1 MVHQPVKAIHI
12 NWTLPAMTYNGC
24 VCDRRYRVDD
34 FELLSTILSALLWR
48 RNNGPI
54 KLYTDSIG
62 YEYYLSLG
70 LLPLWDEI
78 DTKILDGIPN
88 SIDAEIFWAAAKIFA
103 VQAEKGPVVMMD
115 TDLLVWKRLDELRD
129 CEIAAFHT
137 ESLDL
142 DCYLPY
148 ESLKKRTD
156 YQLDKDWD
164 WNLLPYNTA
173 LAYFDHPEFKKYY
186 TDSAIDF
193 MTNNKERP
201 CELVSQMVF
210 AEQRLFSMCARK
222 LKLPVHT
229 FLKETYNGVCDDF
242 THLWGAKGVAR
253 SDRNFNEQL
262 CRSLVNAIRRE
273 FPRYQFPVQFKTAV
287 DVSI

>member
-1 MVHQPVKAIHI
+1 MVHQSVKAIHI
-12 NWTLPAMTYNGC
+12 NWTRPSMTCNGSVYC
-24 VCDRRYRVDD
+24 RRYQVDD
-34 FELLSTILSALLWR
+34 FELFSTILSALLWKQ
-48 RNNGPI
+48 NNGPV

-62 YEYYLSLG
+62 YEYYRSLG

-78 DTKILDGIPN
+78 DTKTLDSIPC
-88 SIDAEIFWAAAKIFA
+88 SIDAEIYWAAAKIFA
-103 VQAEKGPVVMMD
+103 VQAEEGPVVMMD

-148 ESLKKRTD
+148 GYLKKRAD

-164 WNLLPYNTA
+164 WSLLPYNTA
-173 LAYFDHPEFKKYY
+173 LAYFGHQEFQKYY
-186 TDSAIDF
+186 THSAIDF
-193 MTNNKERP
+193 MTNNMERP

-210 AEQRLFSMCARK
+210 AEQRLFSMCAQKMK
-222 LKLPVHT
+222 LSVHT

-253 SDRNFNEQL
+253 SDRNFRGQL
-262 CRSLVNAIRRE
+262 CRSLINAIRRE
-273 FPRYQFPVQFKTAV
+273 FPHYQFPVQIQQLAQSV
-287 DVSI
+287 M